1 MSAVARLLAKV
12 RAAGIHLEVRGD
24 DLAVKAAPGV

>member
-1 MSAVARLLAKV
+1 MSAVARMLAKV